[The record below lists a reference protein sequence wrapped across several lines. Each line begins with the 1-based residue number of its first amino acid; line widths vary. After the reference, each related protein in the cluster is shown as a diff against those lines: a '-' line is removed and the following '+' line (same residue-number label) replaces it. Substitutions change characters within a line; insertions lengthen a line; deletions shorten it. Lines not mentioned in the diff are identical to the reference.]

1 MHKKV
6 ALLIGV
12 SQYEAGLPP
21 LLAAP
26 NDVEAMRQV
35 LQDPDIG
42 GFDGV
47 ETLIDPDPNA
57 MRLAINRLIASCQ
70 KEDLA
75 VLFFSGHGITDNEGR
90 LYLTTRLTDEQFYKA
105 TSVPASFVHDVMND
119 SRCKRQVVILDC
131 CYSGAFAAGWQPKS
145 GGAVDIKRELGGEG
159 RAILTSSTAL
169 QKSFEHEGSGIYTRF
184 LVEGLETGAAD
195 RDGTGTIS
203 ILELHDYAKEKVQA
217 AKPAMKP
224 EIYSHKEGFHIILTR
239 SPVNDLK
246 LEYRREVEKWVKSG
260 HSEIS
265 GIGRRTLN
273 KLAIKLKV
281 SPEAT
286 KRIEAEVLAPYKEHE
301 ANLKEYKDVLIESR
315 DQESPLSEVTREELK
330 NFQQVL
336 GLTDEDVEGIET
348 SILFEKEAERQ
359 PQQSQISTF
368 SGEDNPKSDDLSS
381 EKNVDYTRL
390 RNLLA
395 EGKWE
400 EADKETL
407 AVMLEVAGR
416 ETEDSLDVWSI
427 ERFPCADLRT
437 IDHLWLKY
445 SDGRFGFSVQK
456 RIWVSLVNTRKPS
469 ENNYE
474 SIKKY
479 GEQVGW
485 CVKGTW
491 LNYREMTFSDNAPR
505 GHLPREFWGDLVGLG
520 RLYWAGWF
528 GLGGGK
534 VGWGGRVLRGMGL
547 EEQMEILGAALG
559 LRYRGLVR
567 GLCLISRNEWL

>member
-1 MHKKV
+1 MPKKV

-12 SQYEAGLPP
+12 SHYEAGLPP

-57 MRLAINRLIASCQ
+57 MRLAINRLFASCQ

-224 EIYSHKEGFHIILTR
+224 EIYLHKEGFHIILTR
-239 SPVNDLK
+239 SPVNDSE
-246 LEYRREVEKWVKSG
+246 LEYRREVEKWVKSRRG
-260 HSEIS
+260 EIS
-265 GIGRRTLN
+265 GIGCRALN
-273 KLAIKLKV
+273 RLATRLKV
-281 SPEAT
+281 SPEVT
-286 KRIEAEVLAPYKEHE
+286 KTIEAEVLAPYEEHK
-301 ANLKEYKDVLIESR
+301 ANLKEYEEVLIEELER
-315 DQESPLSEVTREELK
+315 EFPLSEVTREELK

-336 GLTDEDVEGIET
+336 GLTDEDVARIET
-348 SILFEKEAERQ
+348 PILSPKKAERQ
-359 PQQSQISTF
+359 PQQSQIPSF
-368 SGEDNPKSDDLSS
+368 SQEDNPKSKIQNLKSDDLSS
-381 EKNVDYTRL
+381 EKNIDYTRL
-390 RNLLA
+390 RDLLA
-395 EGKWE
+395 DGKWKQ
-400 EADKETL
+400 ADEETL
-407 AVMLEVAGR
+407 AVMIKAAGQ
-416 ETEDSLDVWSI
+416 EQDASLDTESI
-427 ERFPCADLRT
+427 ETFPCADLRT
-437 IDHLWLKY
+437 IDRLWVKY
-445 SDGRFGFSVQK
+445 SNGRFGFSIQK
-456 RIWVSLVNTRKPS
+456 SIWESVGGKPG
-469 ENNYE
+469 EHDFEIY
-474 SIKKY
+474 KKFSDR
-479 GEQVGW
+479 VGW
-485 CVKGTW
+485 AVKGELVSIT
-491 LNYREMTFSDNAPR
+491 NARR
-505 GHLPREFWGDLVGLG
+505 GHLPSLRVKGGVKVTWGCGFGIGVWDLFSRVETC
-520 RLYWAGWF
+520 
-528 GLGGGK
+528 K
-534 VGWGGRVLRGMGL
+534 V
-547 EEQMEILGAALG
+547 
-559 LRYRGLVR
+559 
-567 GLCLISRNEWL
+567 